1 MIDIKKIGVASTIA
15 MFSVPVMLGGC
26 GSTTPSQ
33 LTDEANKVTDLQKK
47 AEELKKVEE
56 AKKKEDKEKAGQTP
70 STT

>member
-1 MIDIKKIGVASTIA
+1 

-47 AEELKKVEE
+47 AEE

-70 STT
+70 STTW